1 MWPSGLVFRRNGM
14 KHSSV
19 GLICKSVF
27 TVMGLLTTQSVMAA
41 GFYIS
46 EVGTPLSLGTAGA
59 ANPTNN
65 ISADS
70 SWTNPAGMTGLD
82 KSEMLAGFQVVS
94 PKIEFDSS
102 SASTGNGGDGGNAG
116 NTVAIPSFFYV
127 GAVTDRLRLGISS
140 AGLMGGGV
148 DYGDGFTGRYATSLA
163 ELGAVGIS
171 PAIGFKVNDRFS
183 VGAGVSIIYTRFDM
197 DVAINQSAVDAP
209 DGKFKIVKA
218 DDWGYQP
225 YLGLTWHVTDRAML
239 GLVYRAEMDV
249 NLEGDAKIHD
259 WNLPVPKPKANSID
273 VDWDN
278 PQTAKL
284 GLKYVLD
291 DKNLLFLSAGWEDWS
306 KFSSNTLALEGGALN
321 PEIRLDRK
329 FDDTWNAGIALA
341 HHEGGH
347 ATSIGL
353 SYESSPVSDSD
364 RTLDLPFEELYKLSF
379 AYAWQGHKDL
389 DFSLGSTVY
398 LVGDA
403 KIDQTSQGV
412 RTKGEYDTNYIVF
425 FGGTVRYQF

>member
-1 MWPSGLVFRRNGM
+1 MKYSNLGATRKFVTIAVALLV
-14 KHSSV
+14 S
-19 GLICKSVF
+19 
-27 TVMGLLTTQSVMAA
+27 QSVSAA

-59 ANPTNN
+59 ANPTNTF
-65 ISADS
+65 SADS

-82 KSEMLAGFQVVS
+82 KSEILAGFQVVS

-102 SASTGNGGDGGNAG
+102 NASTGNGGDGGNAG

-127 GAVTDRLRLGISS
+127 NAVTDRLRLGVSS

-148 DYGDGFTGRYATSLA
+148 DYGDGFTGRYATTLA

-197 DVAINQSAVDAP
+197 DVAINQGTKP

-249 NLEGDAKIHD
+249 NLEGDVKIHD
-259 WNLPVPKPKANSID
+259 WRLPVPKPKANSID

-284 GLKYVLD
+284 GLRFRLD
-291 DKNLLFLSAGWEDWS
+291 DKNTLFTSAGWEDWS
-306 KFSSNTLALEGGALN
+306 KFSNNTLALEGGALN

-341 HHEGGH
+341 HQEGGH
-347 ATSIGL
+347 ATSIGV

-379 AYAWQGHKDL
+379 AYAWEGHKDI
-389 DFSLGSTVY
+389 DFSLGGTVY

-403 KIDQTSQGV
+403 SIDQTSQGV
-412 RTKGEYDTNYIVF
+412 RTKGKYDTNYIVF
-425 FGGTVRYQF
+425 FGGTVRYRF

>member
-1 MWPSGLVFRRNGM
+1 MKYFNLGATRKFVTIAVALLV
-14 KHSSV
+14 S
-19 GLICKSVF
+19 
-27 TVMGLLTTQSVMAA
+27 QSASAA

-59 ANPTNN
+59 ANPTNTYG
-65 ISADS
+65 ADS

-82 KSEMLAGFQVVS
+82 KSEALAGFQVVS
-94 PKIEFDSS
+94 PKVEFDSS
-102 SASTGNGGDGGNAG
+102 NASTGNGGDGGNAG

-127 GAVTDRLRLGISS
+127 NAVTDRLRLGVSS

-171 PAIGFKVNDRFS
+171 PAIGFKVNDSFS

-225 YLGLTWHVTDRAML
+225 YVGLTWHVTDRAML

-249 NLEGDAKIHD
+249 NLEGDVKIHD
-259 WNLPVPKPKANSID
+259 WQLPVPKPKANSID

-284 GLKYVLD
+284 GLRYRLD
-291 DKNLLFLSAGWEDWS
+291 DKNTLFTSAGWEDWS
-306 KFSSNTLALEGGALN
+306 KFSDNTLALEGGALN

-341 HHEGGH
+341 HQEGDH
-347 ATSIGL
+347 ATSIGV

-379 AYAWQGHKDL
+379 AYAWEGRKDI
-389 DFSLGSTVY
+389 DFSLGGTVY

-403 KIDQTSQGV
+403 SIDQTSQGV
-412 RTKGEYDTNYIVF
+412 RTKGKYDTNYIVF
-425 FGGTVRYQF
+425 FGGTVRYRF

>member
-1 MWPSGLVFRRNGM
+1 M
-14 KHSSV
+14 KYV
-19 GLICKSVF
+19 RLGAICKSVS
-27 TVMGLLTTQSVMAA
+27 TVMVLLASQLASAA

-46 EVGTPLSLGTAGA
+46 EVGTPLSLGTAGV

-65 ISADS
+65 IGADS
-70 SWTNPAGMTGLD
+70 VWSNPAGMTGLNH
-82 KSEMLAGFQVVS
+82 SEALGGLQVVA
-94 PKIEFDSS
+94 PDIRFDSS
-102 SASTGNGGDGGNAG
+102 VAEAGGSDGGNAG

-127 GAVTDRLRLGISS
+127 NAVTDRLRLGISS
-140 AGLMGGGV
+140 AGIMGGGV
-148 DYGDGFTGRYATSLA
+148 DYGDSFVGRYAASLA

-171 PAIGFKVNDRFS
+171 PAIGFKVNDKFS

-197 DVAINQSAVDAP
+197 DVAINQSAVGAP

-225 YLGLTWHVTDRAML
+225 YVGLTYNVTDRAML
-239 GLVYRAEMDV
+239 GFVYRAEMDV
-249 NLEGDAKIHD
+249 NLEGDVKIHN
-259 WNLPVPKPKANSID
+259 WELPVPKPTANSID

-284 GLKYVLD
+284 GLKYRLD
-291 DKNLLFLSAGWEDWS
+291 DKNLLFMSAGWEDWS
-306 KFSSNTLALEGGALN
+306 KFSDNTLALKGGALN

-341 HHEGGH
+341 HHESGH

-353 SYESSPVSDSD
+353 AYESSPVSDSH

-379 AYAWQGHKDL
+379 AYAWEGQKDL
-389 DFSLGSTVY
+389 DFSLGGTVY
-398 LVGDA
+398 LIGDA
-403 KIDQTSQGV
+403 KIDQTSQGF

-425 FGGTVRYQF
+425 FGGTARYRF

>member
-1 MWPSGLVFRRNGM
+1 MKYFNFGATRKFVTLAVALLV
-14 KHSSV
+14 S
-19 GLICKSVF
+19 
-27 TVMGLLTTQSVMAA
+27 QSASAA

-59 ANPTNN
+59 ANPTNTYG
-65 ISADS
+65 ADS

-82 KSEMLAGFQVVS
+82 KSEALAGFQVVS

-102 SASTGNGGDGGNAG
+102 KASTPNGGSDGGNAG

-127 GAVTDRLRLGISS
+127 NAVTDRLRLGVSS

-148 DYGDGFTGRYATSLA
+148 DYGDGFTGRYATTLA

-197 DVAINQSAVDAP
+197 DVAINQKTEEAPDNP

-249 NLEGDAKIHD
+249 NLEGDVKIHN
-259 WNLPVPKPKANSID
+259 WNLNVPKPKANSID

-284 GLKYVLD
+284 GLRYRLD
-291 DKNLLFLSAGWEDWS
+291 DKNTLFTSAGWEDWS
-306 KFSSNTLALEGGALN
+306 KFSNNTLALEGGALN

-341 HHEGGH
+341 HQEGDH
-347 ATSIGL
+347 ATSIGV

-364 RTLDLPFEELYKLSF
+364 RTLDLPFEELYKISF
-379 AYAWQGHKDL
+379 AYGWEGQKDI
-389 DFSLGSTVY
+389 DFSLGGTVY
-398 LVGDA
+398 LIGDA
-403 KIDQTSQGV
+403 SIDQTSQGV
-412 RTKGEYDTNYIVF
+412 RTKGKYDTNYIVF
-425 FGGTVRYQF
+425 FGGTVRYRF

>member
-1 MWPSGLVFRRNGM
+1 M
-14 KHSSV
+14 KHFNFGATRKFV
-19 GLICKSVF
+19 TIAVA
-27 TVMGLLTTQSVMAA
+27 LLVSQSASAA

-59 ANPTNN
+59 ANPTNTF
-65 ISADS
+65 SADS

-82 KSEMLAGFQVVS
+82 KSEALAGFQVVS
-94 PKIEFDSS
+94 PKVEFDSS
-102 SASTGNGGDGGNAG
+102 NASTGNGGDGGNAG

-127 GAVTDRLRLGISS
+127 NAVTDRLRLGVSS

-148 DYGDGFTGRYATSLA
+148 DYGDSFTGRYATTLA

-197 DVAINQSAVDAP
+197 DVAINQSAVDAS

-225 YLGLTWHVTDRAML
+225 YVGLTYHLTDRAML
-239 GLVYRAEMDV
+239 GFVYRAEMDV
-249 NLEGDAKIHD
+249 NLEGDVKIHD
-259 WNLPVPKPKANSID
+259 WQLPVPKPKANSID

-284 GLKYVLD
+284 GFRYQLD
-291 DKNLLFLSAGWEDWS
+291 DKNTLFTSAGWEDWS
-306 KFSSNTLALEGGALN
+306 KFSNNKLALEGGALN

-329 FDDTWNAGIALA
+329 FEDTWNAGIALA
-341 HHEGGH
+341 HQEGDH
-347 ATSIGL
+347 ATSIGV

-364 RTLDLPFEELYKLSF
+364 RTLDLPFEELYKVSF
-379 AYAWQGHKDL
+379 AYGWEGQKDI
-389 DFSLGSTVY
+389 DFSLGGTVY

-403 KIDQTSQGV
+403 SIDQTSQGV
-412 RTKGEYDTNYIVF
+412 RTKGKYDTNYIVF
-425 FGGTVRYQF
+425 FGGTVRYRF

>member
-1 MWPSGLVFRRNGM
+1 MNHNSLN
-14 KHSSV
+14 S
-19 GLICKSVF
+19 ICKAVLF
-27 TVMGLLTTQSVMAA
+27 AVVMLATRSALAA

-46 EVGTPLSLGTAGA
+46 EVGTPLSLGTAGV

-70 SWTNPAGMTGLD
+70 SWSNPAGMTGLD
-82 KSEMLAGFQVVS
+82 QSEILGGFQVVA

-102 SASTGNGGDGGNAG
+102 NATTGNGGDGGNAG
-116 NTVAIPSFFYV
+116 NAVPIPSFFYV
-127 GAVTDRLRLGISS
+127 NRVTDRLRLGVSS
-140 AGLMGGGV
+140 AGIMGGGV
-148 DYGDGFTGRYATSLA
+148 DYGDGFVGRYAASLA

-183 VGAGVSIIYTRFDM
+183 VGAGVSIVYTRFDM
-197 DVAINQSAVDAP
+197 DVAINQSAVGAS
-209 DGKFKIVKA
+209 DGKLKIVKA

-225 YLGLTWHVTDRAML
+225 YVGLTWQMTDRALL

-249 NLEGDAKIHD
+249 ELEGDLKIHR
-259 WNLPVPKPKANSID
+259 WQLPPNKPAADDID

-284 GLKYVLD
+284 GLKYRLD

-306 KFSSNTLALEGGALN
+306 KFSENTLALQGGALN
-321 PEIRLDRK
+321 PEIRLDRE

-347 ATSIGL
+347 ATSIGF
-353 SYESSPVSDSD
+353 SYDSSPVSDRH

-379 AYAWQGHKDL
+379 AYAWGGHKNL

-398 LVGDA
+398 LIGDA

-412 RTKGEYDTNYIVF
+412 RTKGKYDTNYIVF
-425 FGGTVRYQF
+425 LGGTVRYRF

>member
-1 MWPSGLVFRRNGM
+1 M
-14 KHSSV
+14 KHFNFGATRKFV
-19 GLICKSVF
+19 TIAVA
-27 TVMGLLTTQSVMAA
+27 LLVSQSASAA

-59 ANPTNN
+59 ANPTNTF
-65 ISADS
+65 SADS

-82 KSEMLAGFQVVS
+82 KSEALAGFQVVS
-94 PKIEFDSS
+94 PKVEFDSS
-102 SASTGNGGDGGNAG
+102 NASTGNGGDGGNAG

-127 GAVTDRLRLGISS
+127 NAVTDRLRLGVSS

-148 DYGDGFTGRYATSLA
+148 DYGDSFTGRYATTLA

-225 YLGLTWHVTDRAML
+225 YVGLTYHLTDRAML
-239 GLVYRAEMDV
+239 GFVYRAEMDV
-249 NLEGDAKIHD
+249 NLEGDVKIHD
-259 WNLPVPKPKANSID
+259 WQLPVPKPKANSID

-284 GLKYVLD
+284 GFRYQLD
-291 DKNLLFLSAGWEDWS
+291 DKNTLFTSAGWEDWS
-306 KFSSNTLALEGGALN
+306 KFSNNKLALEGGALN

-329 FDDTWNAGIALA
+329 FEDTWNAGIALA
-341 HHEGGH
+341 HQEGDH
-347 ATSIGL
+347 ATSIGV

-364 RTLDLPFEELYKLSF
+364 RTLDLPFEELYKVSF
-379 AYAWQGHKDL
+379 AYGWKGQKDI
-389 DFSLGSTVY
+389 DFSLGGTVY

-403 KIDQTSQGV
+403 SIDQTSQGV
-412 RTKGEYDTNYIVF
+412 RTKGKYDTNYIVF
-425 FGGTVRYQF
+425 FGGTVRYRF

>member
-1 MWPSGLVFRRNGM
+1 M
-14 KHSSV
+14 KYPRL
-19 GLICKSVF
+19 GAICKSVS
-27 TVMGLLTTQSVMAA
+27 TVMILLASQSTLAA
-41 GFYIS
+41 GFYLS
-46 EVGTPLSLGTAGA
+46 EVGTPLSLGTAGV

-70 SWTNPAGMTGLD
+70 SWANPAGMTGLHQ
-82 KSEMLAGFQVVS
+82 SEILGGLQIVAPNVR
-94 PKIEFDSS
+94 FDSS
-102 SASTGNGGDGGNAG
+102 VATAGGNDGGNAG
-116 NTVAIPSFFYV
+116 NAVAIPSFFYV
-127 GAVTDRLRLGISS
+127 NAVTDRLRLGISS

-148 DYGDGFTGRYATSLA
+148 DYGDKFVGRYATSLA

-171 PAIGFKVNDRFS
+171 PAIGYKVNDKFS
-183 VGAGVSIIYTRFDM
+183 VGAGVSIIYTRFDEDIM
-197 DVAINQSAVDAP
+197 INQSAVVADAP

-225 YLGLTWHVTDRAML
+225 YVGLTWNLTERAML

-249 NLEGDAKIHD
+249 NLKGDVKIHD
-259 WNLPVPKPKANSID
+259 WKLPVPKPPADKVD

-284 GLKYVLD
+284 GLKYRLD
-291 DKNLLFLSAGWEDWS
+291 DKNLLFMSAGWEDWS
-306 KFSSNTLALEGGALN
+306 KFSTNTLALKGGALN

-353 SYESSPVSDSD
+353 AYESSPVSDKN

-379 AYAWQGHKDL
+379 AYAWTGQKDL

-398 LVGDA
+398 LIGDGS
-403 KIDQTSQGV
+403 IDQTSQGV

-425 FGGTVRYQF
+425 FGGTARYRF

>member
-1 MWPSGLVFRRNGM
+1 M
-14 KHSSV
+14 KYV
-19 GLICKSVF
+19 RLDAICKSVS
-27 TVMGLLTTQSVMAA
+27 TVMVLLASQSTLAA

-46 EVGTPLSLGTAGA
+46 EVGTPLSLGTAGV

-82 KSEMLAGFQVVS
+82 QNEILGGLQVVA
-94 PKIEFDSS
+94 PNVRFDSS
-102 SASTGNGGDGGNAG
+102 VATAGGNDGGNAG
-116 NTVAIPSFFYV
+116 TAVAIPSFFYV
-127 GAVTDRLRLGISS
+127 NAVTDRLRLGISS

-148 DYGDGFTGRYATSLA
+148 DYGDKFVGRYSTSLA

-171 PAIGFKVNDRFS
+171 PAIGYKVNDKFS
-183 VGAGVSIIYTRFDM
+183 VGAGVSIIYTRFDEDIM
-197 DVAINQSAVDAP
+197 INQGAIVADAP

-225 YLGLTWHVTDRAML
+225 YVGLTWNLTERAML

-249 NLEGDAKIHD
+249 NLKGDVKIHD
-259 WNLPVPKPKANSID
+259 WKLPINKPQADKID

-284 GLKYVLD
+284 GLKYRLD
-291 DKNLLFLSAGWEDWS
+291 DKNLLFMSAGWEDWS
-306 KFSSNTLALEGGALN
+306 KFSTNTLALEGGALN
-321 PEIRLDRK
+321 PEIKLDRK

-341 HHEGGH
+341 HHESGH

-353 SYESSPVSDSD
+353 AYESSPVGDNH
-364 RTLDLPFEELYKLSF
+364 RTLDLPFDELYKLSF
-379 AYAWQGHKDL
+379 AYAWTGQKNL

-412 RTKGEYDTNYIVF
+412 RTKGKYDTNYIVF
-425 FGGTVRYQF
+425 FGGTARYHF

>member
-1 MWPSGLVFRRNGM
+1 MKYFNLGATRKFVTIAVALLV
-14 KHSSV
+14 S
-19 GLICKSVF
+19 
-27 TVMGLLTTQSVMAA
+27 QSASAA

-59 ANPTNN
+59 ANPTNTF
-65 ISADS
+65 SADS

-82 KSEMLAGFQVVS
+82 KSEILAGFQVVS

-102 SASTGNGGDGGNAG
+102 NASTGNGGDGGNAG

-127 GAVTDRLRLGISS
+127 NAVTDRLRLGVSS

-148 DYGDGFTGRYATSLA
+148 DYGDGFTGRYATTLA

-249 NLEGDAKIHD
+249 NLEGDVKIHD
-259 WNLPVPKPKANSID
+259 WQLPVPKPKANSID

-284 GLKYVLD
+284 GLRYRLD
-291 DKNLLFLSAGWEDWS
+291 DKNTLFTSAGWEDWS
-306 KFSSNTLALEGGALN
+306 KFSNNTLALEGGALN

-329 FDDTWNAGIALA
+329 FEDTWNAGIALA
-341 HHEGGH
+341 HQEGDH
-347 ATSIGL
+347 ATSIGV

-364 RTLDLPFEELYKLSF
+364 RTLDLPFEELYKVSF
-379 AYAWQGHKDL
+379 AYGWEGQKDI
-389 DFSLGSTVY
+389 DFSLGGTVY

-403 KIDQTSQGV
+403 SIDQTSQGV
-412 RTKGEYDTNYIVF
+412 RTKGKYDTNYIVF
-425 FGGTVRYQF
+425 FGGTVRYRF